1 MSGWVV
7 LSPVSEKFRI
17 VSRPGAIVT
26 GPGSGQRRL
35 ALLSNGKLPT
45 TDPIFRGLEGALR
58 DRIGPAAIPRFAKAS
73 FTEPIDSLLI
83 RELVFVADLVVAAV
97 AD

>member
-17 VSRPGAIVT
+17 ASMPEAIVT
-26 GPGSGQRRL
+26 SSGSGQRRL
-35 ALLSNGKLPT
+35 ALLSNGKRPT
-45 TDPIFRGLEGALR
+45 ADPIFRGLEGALR
-58 DRIGPAAIPRFAKAS
+58 DRIGPTAIPRFAKAN

-83 RELVFVADLVVAAV
+83 RELVVAADLVVAAV